1 MRIVTLELDPDTSS
15 SLNRTLRLAGYHSKG
30 HSTGDTLRRTLRA
43 GAFDLAI
50 LDWDVEDAR
59 DSSMLDLIHQ
69 SLPFEWQVIFVI
81 SGSED
86 KKALE
91 SLRRPFSYSV
101 KPMLVSSLLARV
113 RSFLQHVW
121 RTESINN
128 EMQFGPYRLEPA
140 SNAVAIGGTR
150 ILLTRKEYAL
160 ALLLLRSL
168 SNPLS
173 RVCIAE
179 KVWSR
184 DERINARTITTHLSM
199 IKSKLKF
206 SQYGYQIIPIYNY
219 GYRLDSTASDS
230 ESLVN
235 EVNRN
240 PRHHHDMPQPELN
253 HSADEYRRQ
262 LCEVNEFQNGESD
275 RQSHPDYLPADE
287 MCC

>member
-69 SLPFEWQVIFVI
+69 SLPFQWQVIFVI
-81 SGSED
+81 SGSDD

-91 SLRRPFSYSV
+91 SLQRPYSYLV
-101 KPMLVSSLLARV
+101 KPMLVSSLLTRV

-121 RTESINN
+121 PTEPINN
-128 EMQFGPYRLEPA
+128 EMQFGPYRFERA
-140 SNAVAIGGTR
+140 SNAVTIEGTR
-150 ILLTRKEYAL
+150 VLLTRKEYAL

-173 RVCIAE
+173 RVYIAE

-184 DERINARTITTHLSM
+184 DERINARTMTTHLSI

-206 SQYGYQIIPIYNY
+206 SQYGYRLIPIYNY
-219 GYRLDSTASDS
+219 GYRLDSIASNS
-230 ESLVN
+230 ESLAS

-240 PRHHHDMPQPELN
+240 PGHHHNMPQLELN
-253 HSADEYRRQ
+253 HSA
-262 LCEVNEFQNGESD
+262 G
-275 RQSHPDYLPADE
+275 
-287 MCC
+287 

>member
-1 MRIVTLELDPDTSS
+1 MRIVTLELDPDASS

-30 HSTGDTLRRTLRA
+30 HSTGNTLRRTLRA

-69 SLPFEWQVIFVI
+69 SLPFEHQVIFVI

-91 SLRRPFSYSV
+91 SLRRPYSYLM
-101 KPMLVSSLLARV
+101 KPMLVSSLLARL
-113 RSFLQHVW
+113 RSFLQHLW
-121 RTESINN
+121 RAEPINT
-128 EMQFGPYRLEPA
+128 EMQFGPYRFEPA
-140 SNAVAIGGTR
+140 GNAVAIGGTR
-150 ILLTRKEYAL
+150 VLLTRKEYAL

-173 RVCIAE
+173 RAYIAE
-179 KVWSR
+179 KIWSR

-206 SQYGYQIIPIYNY
+206 SQYGYRLMPIYNY
-219 GYRLDSTASDS
+219 GYRLDSTARDS
-230 ESLVN
+230 ESLAN
-235 EVNRN
+235 EVNRI
-240 PRHHHDMPQPELN
+240 PGHHHDMPQPELN
-253 HSADEYRRQ
+253 HGA
-262 LCEVNEFQNGESD
+262 G
-275 RQSHPDYLPADE
+275 
-287 MCC
+287 